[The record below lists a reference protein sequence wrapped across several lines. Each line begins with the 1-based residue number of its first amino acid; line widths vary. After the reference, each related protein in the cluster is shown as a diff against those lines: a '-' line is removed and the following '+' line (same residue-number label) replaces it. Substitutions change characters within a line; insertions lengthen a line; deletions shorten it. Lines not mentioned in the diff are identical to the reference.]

1 MRASITLFI
10 SMFTTLL
17 AIINPLEAI
26 PVFLGLMQGK
36 DSAEQNRVARKS
48 CFYALLLAFFF
59 LLFGTL
65 LLRLFGVPLSMIR
78 VVGGIILTRIGFQMF
93 APPPQGKGSPGSG
106 SGPGT
111 TDEDVSF
118 IPLAMPI
125 MFGPGA
131 IATIIGMASTVKQS
145 SAELESFV
153 AISLA
158 IIATMAV
165 TCLSLV
171 YSKGILQKVGPKGID
186 AATRIVG
193 FFVSAMG
200 MGLVFHGVVEFL
212 QSYGIVGGR
221 TAGL

>member
-1 MRASITLFI
+1 MNDSLSLFVG
-10 SMFTTLL
+10 MCTTLL

-26 PVFLGLMQGK
+26 PVFLGLTRGK
-36 DSAEQNRVARKS
+36 SEAEQNQIARHS

-59 LLFGTL
+59 LLFGSL
-65 LLRLFGVPLSMIR
+65 LLHLFGVSLSMIR

-93 APPPQGKGSPGSG
+93 NPPPTHPQSSG
-106 SGPGT
+106 ASAAPGT
-111 TDEDVSF
+111 ADNDVAF

-131 IATIIGMASTVKQS
+131 IATIMGMASTVKRPIE
-145 SAELESFV
+145 ELESYI

-158 IIATMAV
+158 IVVTMAITYV
-165 TCLSLV
+165 SLV
-171 YSKGILQKVGPKGID
+171 YSKGILTKVGPKGID

-200 MGLVFHGVVEFL
+200 MGLIFHGMLEYL
-212 QSYGIVGGR
+212 QSYGVLSSHAVGV
-221 TAGL
+221 

>member
-1 MRASITLFI
+1 
-10 SMFTTLL
+10 MFTTLL

-26 PVFLGLMQGK
+26 PVFLGLMGSK
-36 DSAEQNRVARKS
+36 DSAEQNKVARKS
-48 CFYALLLAFFF
+48 CLYATLLAFFF

-65 LLRLFGVPLSMIR
+65 MLRLFGVPLSMIR

-93 APPPQGKGSPGSG
+93 APPPQAKVTPAT
-106 SGPGT
+106 GT
-111 TDEDVSF
+111 GVNTNRDDVSF

-131 IATIIGMASTVKQS
+131 IATIVGMASTVKQS
-145 SAELESFV
+145 SEELESFV

-165 TCLSLV
+165 TCLSLI

-200 MGLVFHGVVEFL
+200 MGLIFHGVVEFL

-221 TAGL
+221 VAFIFVTF

>member
-1 MRASITLFI
+1 MSSITLFI

-93 APPPQGKGSPGSG
+93 NPAPQGTVSSG
-106 SGPGT
+106 NGPDST
-111 TDEDVSF
+111 ADDVSF

-145 SAELESFV
+145 SAQIESFI

-158 IIATMAV
+158 IIATMGV
-165 TCLSLV
+165 TCLSLI
-171 YSKGILQKVGPKGID
+171 YSKGILKKVGPKGID

-200 MGLVFHGVVEFL
+200 MGLIFHGMIEFL
-212 QSYGIVGGR
+212 QTYGIVGGKIA
-221 TAGL
+221 TILW

>member
-1 MRASITLFI
+1 MNSSLTLFI

-26 PVFLGLMQGK
+26 PVFLGLMTGK
-36 DSAEQNRVARKS
+36 DDAEQNRVARRS
-48 CFYALLLAFFF
+48 CLYATLLAFFF

-65 LLRLFGVPLSMIR
+65 LLRVFGVPLSMIR

-93 APPPQGKGSPGSG
+93 SPSPQGKLTPGSG
-106 SGPGT
+106 SGP
-111 TDEDVSF
+111 DAKEDVSF
-118 IPLAMPI
+118 VPLAMPI

-145 SAELESFV
+145 PTELISFL

-171 YSKGILQKVGPKGID
+171 YSKLILKKVGPKGID

-200 MGLVFHGVVEFL
+200 MGLIFHGVVEFL
-212 QSYGIVGGR
+212 QTYGIVGGQSV
-221 TAGL
+221 GL